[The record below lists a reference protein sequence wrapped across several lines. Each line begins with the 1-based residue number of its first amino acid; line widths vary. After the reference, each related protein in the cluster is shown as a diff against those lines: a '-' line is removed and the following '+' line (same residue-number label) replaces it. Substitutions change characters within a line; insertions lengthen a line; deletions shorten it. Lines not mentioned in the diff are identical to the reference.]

1 MNLEVGVYKVL
12 GIELGM
18 VSINGKFWCTGGQLA
33 KLFGSASARTIAKA
47 YRRNQRRFS
56 GTRLA
61 DLLRVTDCNPKEL
74 RCALN
79 CKKLQKDAIVY
90 NSRDVLSMGLILNGD
105 EAAAFQ
111 SDVLD
116 MIEAQATFDMVP
128 REQLEAALM
137 TNKQLA
143 DMKEALQEKL
153 DRVEDR
159 MTKMENHLGIAAS
172 NAGKTLRLVR
182 DTQTS

>member
-18 VSINGKFWCTGGQLA
+18 VSIDGKFWCTGGQLA
-33 KLFGSASARTIAKA
+33 KLFGSSSANSIAKA

-61 DLLRVTDCNPKEL
+61 DLLSRTNCPAKEL
-74 RCALN
+74 RNALRASR
-79 CKKLQKDAIVY
+79 LRKDAIVY
-90 NSRDVLSMGLILNGD
+90 NSRVVLSMGLILDGD

-116 MIEAQATFDMVP
+116 MIEAQATFNMVP
-128 REQLEAALM
+128 KEKLEAALM

-153 DRVEDR
+153 DTVSSEMREIR
-159 MTKMENHLGIAAS
+159 AHLGLAAS

-182 DTQTS
+182 NTQTC

>member
-33 KLFGSASARTIAKA
+33 KLFGSSSADTIKKV
-47 YRRNQRRFS
+47 YQRNKRRFS
-56 GTRLA
+56 GTRLM
-61 DLLRVTDCNPKEL
+61 DLLCGTNCPSQDL
-74 RCALN
+74 RKALGA
-79 CKKLQKDAIVY
+79 KQLRKDAVMY

-116 MIEAQATFDMVP
+116 MIEAQATFNMVP
-128 REQLEAALM
+128 KEQLEAALM

-143 DMKEALQEKL
+143 DMNEALQEKL

-159 MTKMENHLGIAAS
+159 MTMMEEHLGIAAS
-172 NAGKTLRLVR
+172 NAGRTLRLVR
-182 DTQTS
+182 DTQTF

>member
-1 MNLEVGVYKVL
+1 MSLEIGVYKVM

-18 VSINGKFWCTGGQLA
+18 VSINGKFWCTGGQLGN
-33 KLFGSASARTIAKA
+33 LFGKTQKDTLQSA
-47 YRRNQRRFS
+47 YRRNRHRFS

-61 DLLRVTDCNPKEL
+61 DLLRCSNCTPNEL
-74 RCALN
+74 RSALGA
-79 CKKLQKDAIVY
+79 KRLRKDAVVY

-116 MIEAQATFDMVP
+116 MIEAQATFNMVP
-128 REQLEAALM
+128 KEQLEAALM

-153 DRVEDR
+153 DTVSSEMQEIRA
-159 MTKMENHLGIAAS
+159 HLGLAAS
-172 NAGKTLRLVR
+172 NAGRTLRLVR
-182 DTQTS
+182 DTQTC

>member
-18 VSINGKFWCTGGQLA
+18 VKIGDDFYCATNQLQ
-33 KLFGSASARTIAKA
+33 KLFKESDRTIRQAMN
-47 YRRNQRRFS
+47 RNSHRFS

-61 DLLRVTDCNPKEL
+61 DLLRVTDCHPQEMKRALKAKQL
-74 RCALN
+74 R
-79 CKKLQKDAIVY
+79 KDAVMW
-90 NSRDVLSMGLILNGD
+90 NSSDVLSMGLILCGD
-105 EAAAFQ
+105 EARAFQ
-111 SDVLD
+111 ADVIHMLK
-116 MIEAQATFDMVP
+116 EQATFNMVP
-128 REQLEAALM
+128 KEQLEAALM

-159 MTKMENHLGIAAS
+159 MTKMEDHLGIAAS
-172 NAGKTLRLVR
+172 NAGRTLRLVR
-182 DTQTS
+182 DTQPS

>member
-1 MNLEVGVYKVL
+1 MELQVGVYKVL

-18 VSINGKFWCTGGQLA
+18 VSIDGKFWCTGGQLA
-33 KLFGSASARTIAKA
+33 KLFGSSSADTINRA
-47 YRRNQRRFS
+47 YRRNRRRFS

-61 DLLRVTDCNPKEL
+61 DLLSRTICPAQDL
-74 RCALN
+74 RKALGS
-79 CKKLQKDAIVY
+79 KQLRKDAVMY

-153 DRVEDR
+153 DSVEDR
-159 MTKMENHLGIAAS
+159 MTKMEEHLGIAAS
-172 NAGKTLRLVR
+172 NAGRTLRLVR
-182 DTQTS
+182 ETK